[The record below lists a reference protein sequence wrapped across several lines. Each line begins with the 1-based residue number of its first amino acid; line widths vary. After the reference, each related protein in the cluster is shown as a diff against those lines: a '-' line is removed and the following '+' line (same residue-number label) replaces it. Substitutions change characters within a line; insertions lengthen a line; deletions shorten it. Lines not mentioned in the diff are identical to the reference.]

1 MRKVLN
7 ALAGTAFVLAAL
19 PAASWATTVVEM
31 APEDMVRQAQVI
43 VAGHCVHKESAWV
56 GRDLVTLATFS
67 VAEGFKGAET
77 GSRITVVLPGGVDLK
92 RRVPIAKIYPSA
104 PELGDQ
110 EQALLFLTPETRVQ
124 DGYMVVGYSQGK
136 FTLVTGPDG
145 KKMAAQDLGGLSLI
159 GKSGGL
165 ARGGSRAVPYDQ
177 FRRQILETIS
187 GRRREP

>member
-1 MRKVLN
+1 MQKVLN

-19 PAASWATTVVEM
+19 PAVSSATTVVEVT
-31 APEDMVRQAQVI
+31 PEDMMRQAQVI

-67 VAEGFKGAET
+67 VSEGFKGAEAGT
-77 GSRITVVLPGGVDLK
+77 QITVVLPGGVDLK
-92 RRVPIAKIYPSA
+92 RRVPIAKTYPAA
-104 PELGDQ
+104 PQLGDQ
-110 EQALLFLTPETRVQ
+110 EQALLFLTPETRVP

-145 KKMAAQDLGGLSLI
+145 KKMAAQDLGGLSLV

-165 ARGGSRAVPYDQ
+165 GHGNSRAIPYDQ
-177 FRRQILETIS
+177 FRRQILDAVA
-187 GRRREP
+187 GRRSEP